1 MKQEE
6 NYIDNLFE
14 AARTEEPHTSFEEV
28 SETLISSTS
37 PTLLESVKELLLK
50 NINLNSLLVLSVG
63 IASISTLWFY
73 SLPNEK
79 EIAQTTPVTKSI
91 IESSTIQEERKSL
104 PTFIENKKK
113 PLKETENTTIHLS
126 KNEKK
131 KESIDS
137 FEKNKNTFLKEK
149 TTKNIEKTIIPQTPK
164 STVSSSIS
172 SSGKTPLI
180 EKPEKIETVEEIEKT
195 EINNK
200 RITTISEP
208 TPESYNSKTEAETVT
223 GNSFSPWVSEGSGG
237 NNEMEWSINQRGRVK
252 VLNEKEKAL
261 KVFMGT
267 HYLDRIFE
275 KNPSGEFNPLTLVS
289 NALISVN
296 DKVTFLN
303 KKVRV
308 IEALNAP
315 EFDPDSPFIN
325 VSRFKVKNNKAIL
338 KFNYKD
344 YDISMQLRKKGNG
357 DRWIRT
363 KLKIKN
369 KNKTEVNIRF

>member
-6 NYIDNLFE
+6 NYIDHLFE
-14 AARTEEPHTSFEEV
+14 TARTEEPHTSFEEV

-50 NINLNSLLVLSVG
+50 NINLNSLMILSVG
-63 IASISTLWFY
+63 VASISTLWFY

-91 IESSTIQEERKSL
+91 IESSTIQEERKTL
-104 PTFIENKKK
+104 PTFIEKKKK

-131 KESIDS
+131 KEFIDS
-137 FEKNKNTFLKEK
+137 FEKNKITFLKEK

-164 STVSSSIS
+164 PSASSYIS
-172 SSGKTPLI
+172 SSDKTPL
-180 EKPEKIETVEEIEKT
+180 IEKT

-200 RITTISEP
+200 TITTISEP
-208 TPESYNSKTEAETVT
+208 TPESYNSKTEVETVT

-237 NNEMEWSINQRGRVK
+237 NNHMEWSINQRGRVK
-252 VLNEKEKAL
+252 VLSEKERAL
-261 KVFMGT
+261 KVFMET
-267 HYLDRIFE
+267 HYLNRIFE
-275 KNPSGEFNPLTLVS
+275 KNPDGEFHPLTLVS
-289 NALISVN
+289 NYLISA
-296 DKVTFLN
+296 DDEVTFLH

-308 IEALNAP
+308 IEEPIAP
-315 EFDPDSPFIN
+315 EFDPNSPYIN
-325 VSRFKVKNNKAIL
+325 ISRFKVKNNKAIL
-338 KFNYKD
+338 KFKYKD
-344 YDISMQLRKKGNG
+344 YDVSMHLRKKANG